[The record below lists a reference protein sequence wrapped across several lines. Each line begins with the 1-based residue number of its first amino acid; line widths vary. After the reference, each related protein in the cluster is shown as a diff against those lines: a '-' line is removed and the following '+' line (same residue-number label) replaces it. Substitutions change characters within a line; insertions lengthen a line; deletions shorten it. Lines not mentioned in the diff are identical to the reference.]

1 MPLLIRRISRAKWD
15 KIGEEDVSAD
25 AITSC
30 LKTYQNDLSVWRI
43 SSEEDLNNAILA
55 LITGSK
61 QTKLS
66 TLHYVVI
73 DENLAIERGLSLK
86 ETPGDTVALDLVD
99 SHRDIEELTYVK
111 LGVVKDL
118 ILECIDNEK
127 TSFITKKSLKELLK
141 DAIKNGKIQK
151 DTLNPELIDREKL

>member
-15 KIGEEDVSAD
+15 KIGNEDVSAD

-43 SSEEDLNNAILA
+43 SSVEDLNNAILA
-55 LITGSK
+55 LISGSK

-66 TLHYVVI
+66 TLHYVMI
-73 DENLAIERGLSLK
+73 DENLAFEKGLSLK
-86 ETPGDTVALDLVD
+86 ETPGDTVALDLVE
-99 SHRDIEELTYVK
+99 SHRDIEELTYIK

-118 ILECIDNEK
+118 ILECIDNDK
-127 TSFITKKSLKELLK
+127 ASFMTKKNLKDLLK

-151 DTLNPELIDREKL
+151 ETLNPELVEKEKL

>member
-15 KIGEEDVSAD
+15 KIGDEDVSAD

-43 SSEEDLNNAILA
+43 SSEEELNDAILA
-55 LITGSK
+55 LISGSK

-66 TLHYVVI
+66 TLHYVII
-73 DENLAIERGLSLK
+73 DEDLALEKGLSLK
-86 ETPGDTVALDLVD
+86 ETPGDTVAIDLVD

-118 ILECIDNEK
+118 ILECIENEK
-127 TSFITKKSLKELLK
+127 ASFMTKKNLKDLLKE
-141 DAIKNGKIQK
+141 AIESGKIQK
-151 DTLNPELIDREKL
+151 ETLNPELIEKEKL

>member
-1 MPLLIRRISRAKWD
+1 MPLLIRRISRAKWER
-15 KIGEEDVSAD
+15 IGNHDVSAD

-43 SSEEDLNNAILA
+43 SSKDELNDAILA

-66 TLHYVVI
+66 TLHYVII
-73 DENLAIERGLSLK
+73 DEDLVFDNGLSLK
-86 ETPGDTVALDLVD
+86 KTDGDTVASNLVKN
-99 SHRDIEELTYVK
+99 HRDIEQLTYSK

-118 ILECIDNEK
+118 VLKCINSDNA
-127 TSFITKKSLKELLK
+127 SFMTKKNLK
-141 DAIKNGKIQK
+141 DLLRKAINNGKVK
-151 DTLNPELIDREKL
+151 KRRFKF